1 MDNGESSYR
10 RFLGGDQNGIAEII
24 RDYKDGLILY
34 INSFVCDLYTAEE
47 LCEDTF
53 VKLMVKKP
61 HYKGNAS
68 FKTWLYA
75 IGRNIALDYLK
86 HSKKKFN
93 LSLEAVEELPCDQQD
108 FLSTY
113 LKEEQKLA
121 LHRAMSGIKDEYRQ
135 ALWLT
140 YFEGLSNK
148 ETAYIM
154 KKSLH
159 STETLIYRAKKQLKI
174 QLEKEDFCYEEL

>member
-1 MDNGESSYR
+1 MNNGDSSYR
-10 RFLGGDQNGIAEII
+10 RFLGGDQNGITEII

-61 HYKGNAS
+61 HFKGKAS
-68 FKTWLYA
+68 FKSWLFA

-86 HSKKKFN
+86 SNSKKP
-93 LSLEAVEELPCDQQD
+93 SIPLENIAELPDDQQD
-108 FLSTY
+108 FLSAY
-113 LKEEQKLA
+113 LKEEQKLI
-121 LHRAMSGIKDEYRQ
+121 LHRALSSLKYEYRQ

-140 YFEGLSNK
+140 YFEELSNK

-154 KKSLH
+154 NKSLH
-159 STETLIYRAKKQLKI
+159 STETLIYRAKKQLKT
-174 QLEKEDFCYEEL
+174 QLEKEGFSYEEL